1 MSGDMMMRKA
11 FAIILFTSSLLAIAT
26 ALSTITANQFI
37 KDGNTIISPDGNFEL
52 GFFSPGKSKNR
63 YLGMWFR
70 FSPSTV
76 VWVANRETPVE
87 TTSGV
92 LKLTAS
98 GILQLLSSAND
109 LAPIWSSNASVS
121 VVSPVAELRE
131 HGNFVVREE
140 NEDSPDKFLW
150 QSFDH
155 PTDTLLSGMK
165 LGENFVTGRETY
177 LSSWKS
183 SDDPAPGEFTYSMD
197 STGYPHN
204 VIRRNGIEI
213 FQTGAWNGLRYSGR
227 PKSTGKKTY
236 THKVVVDKEEVY
248 YMFEEV
254 SSSVL
259 RLVINES
266 GKGQRWIWVEN
277 LQRWNLLYE
286 VPADN
291 CDNYNMCG
299 VYSDCNI
306 ANGPACGCLDKFVPN
321 DGDAWAKGDWG
332 GGCKR
337 NKSLDCHKGDGF
349 HKYPH
354 TKLPDTLS
362 TWIDEGMD
370 LKACEEA
377 CLKNCSCMA
386 YASLNISN
394 GERGCLQWFGDLIDM
409 RDVSGGGQDLYIR
422 VALSDSDK
430 EFKSSKK
437 KGNTVIISLSVS
449 AGVSLLCLTLVF
461 CIWKRKKNSTSK
473 RSQVSLRSISKEYS
487 MSQNEDVELPYFSLP
502 TLVQATSNFATTNLL
517 GQGGFGPVYKGRL
530 DDGQE
535 IAVKC
540 LSETSK
546 QGTLEFMNEV
556 KFIAKLQH
564 RNLVRLLGYCIHG
577 ESKMLIY
584 EYMPN
589 KSLDWHIFDEYRNK
603 LLDWPKRFQIIDG
616 IARGLLYLHQDSR
629 LRIIHRDLKASNIL
643 LDIQMNP
650 KISDFGTARSFS
662 ENETTANTNLIVG
675 TFGYMSPEYAVD
687 GLFSVKS
694 DVFSFGVLVLEIMC
708 GSRNRG
714 FFHKDHLHNLLGHAW
729 GLHKE
734 GRSLELVH
742 EDIRHD
748 SDYMLEM
755 LRTIHI
761 ALLCVQQSPE
771 ERPNMSMVVLMLGS
785 KGELPMPLQPGYF
798 TERHIVIDDFINSSH
813 STMLQGR

>member
-1 MSGDMMMRKA
+1 MMRISTKA
-11 FAIILFTSSLLAIAT
+11 FAIILVTSSLLAIAT
-26 ALSTITANQFI
+26 AISTLSANKFI
-37 KDGNTIISPDGNFEL
+37 KDGDTIVSSDGNFVL
-52 GFFSPGKSKNR
+52 GFFSPGSSKNR
-63 YLGMWFR
+63 YLGMWLR
-70 FSPSTV
+70 FSATTV
-76 VWVANRETPVE
+76 VWVANRETPLN

-98 GILQLLSSAND
+98 GILQLLSNTND
-109 LAPIWSSNASVS
+109 LSPIWSSNVSSSVKN
-121 VVSPVAELRE
+121 PVAELRE

-140 NEDSPDKFLW
+140 NEKNPDKFLW

-165 LGENFVTGRETY
+165 LGMNLVTGRETY
-177 LSSWKS
+177 LTSWKS
-183 SDDPAPGEFTYSMD
+183 SDDPAPGEYTYSMD

-204 VIRRNGIEI
+204 VIRKNGNET

-227 PKSTGKKTY
+227 PKSNGNKTY
-236 THKVVVDKEEVY
+236 THKVVVNKEEVY

-254 SSSVL
+254 SSSIL
-259 RLVINES
+259 RLVINHT
-266 GKGQRWIWVEN
+266 GQGQRWIWVQN
-277 LQRWNLLYE
+277 LQKWNLLYY
-286 VPADN
+286 VPADY
-291 CDNYNMCG
+291 CDTYNICG
-299 VYSDCNI
+299 AYGDCNI
-306 ANGPACGCLDKFVPN
+306 SNGPACGCLEKFVPK
-321 DGDAWAKGDWG
+321 DSDDWANGDWSN
-332 GGCKR
+332 GCKR
-337 NKSLDCHKGDGF
+337 IKSLDCQKGDGF
-349 HKYPH
+349 HKH
-354 TKLPDTLS
+354 SNIKVPDTLS
-362 TWIDEGMD
+362 TWIDERMD
-370 LKACEEA
+370 LEECEKA
-377 CLKNCSCMA
+377 CLKHCSCMA
-386 YASLNISN
+386 YASLDISD
-394 GERGCLQWFGDLIDM
+394 GERGCLQWFGDLTDI
-409 RDVSGGGQDLYIR
+409 REVSGGGQDLFIR

-430 EFKSSKK
+430 EFKSGGK
-437 KGNTVIISLSVS
+437 KGTTLIISLSVS
-449 AGVSLLCLTLVF
+449 AGVSLLAITLVF
-461 CIWKRKKNSTSK
+461 CICKNKKNSMSK
-473 RSQVSLRSISKEYS
+473 RSEVSLRSISKEYS
-487 MSQNEDVELPYFSLP
+487 NMSEKEDVELPYFYLS
-502 TLVQATSNFATTNLL
+502 TLVHATNNFSPTNLL
-517 GQGGFGPVYKGRL
+517 GQGGFGPVYKGTL
-530 DDGQE
+530 EDGQE

-564 RNLVRLLGYCIHG
+564 RNLVRLLGYCIDG
-577 ESKMLIY
+577 ERKMLIY

-694 DVFSFGVLVLEIMC
+694 DVFSFGVLVLEIVC

-714 FFHKDHLHNLLGHAW
+714 FSHKDHLHNLLGHAW
-729 GLHKE
+729 KLHKE

-742 EDIRHD
+742 QCLRHD
-748 SDYMLEM
+748 SRYMLEM
-755 LRTIHI
+755 IRTVHI

-771 ERPNMSMVVLMLGS
+771 ERPNMSTVVLMLGS
-785 KGELPMPLQPGYF
+785 KGELPMPLQPGFF
-798 TERHIVIDDFINSSH
+798 TERQIVINDFINS
-813 STMLQGR
+813 TVLQGR